1 MAPHRAILHSWNVIT
16 PVVLRPSRNITG
28 GFTRIGIHDFRA
40 AAAYVAGLP
49 YGRNT
54 DRGAALAVLREH
66 RGTCSTKHAVLH
78 GLAIEQDLDAQLML
92 AIYLMNARNTP
103 GVRGVLKKYGIAKI
117 PEAHCYIRCN
127 GKRVDATCRAGRRVL
142 TLVHEEEISSEQI
155 GNYKINLHR
164 RFLRRWAEETA
175 PSYKYG
181 IEELWQI
188 REECISALE
197 RNPLH

>member
-1 MAPHRAILHSWNVIT
+1 MAPHRAILHPWNVIT
-16 PVVLRPSRNITG
+16 PVVLRPSGNITDE
-28 GFTRIGIHDFRA
+28 FTGLGIHDFRA

-49 YGRNT
+49 YGRNA
-54 DRGAALAVLREH
+54 DRGAALAVLHEQ
-66 RGTCSTKHAVLH
+66 RGTCSTKHALLH

-103 GVRGVLKKYGIAKI
+103 GIRDVLKEHSIAHI
-117 PEAHCYIRCN
+117 PEAHCYIRCD
-127 GKRVDATCRAGRRVL
+127 GKRVDATCGAGRRVL
-142 TLVHEEEISSEQI
+142 TFVHEEKISPEQI
-155 GNYKINLHR
+155 GNYKVNLHR

-175 PSYKYG
+175 HSYKYG

-197 RNPLH
+197 RNPLQ